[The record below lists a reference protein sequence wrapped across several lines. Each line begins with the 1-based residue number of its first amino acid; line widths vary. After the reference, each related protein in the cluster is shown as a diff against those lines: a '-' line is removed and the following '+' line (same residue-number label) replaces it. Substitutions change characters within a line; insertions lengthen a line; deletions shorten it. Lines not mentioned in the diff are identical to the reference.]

1 MNKIDLFY
9 GFLIGIAAALLGIFI
24 FNIFISLYTGYG
36 TGFIQGIK
44 TLKSQGQLGK
54 LITLGALFDL
64 AAFFILLKLRKELMA
79 RGVILATLT
88 LTVITL
94 FV

>member
-9 GFLIGIAAALLGIFI
+9 GFLIGLIATSVGAYIFI
-24 FNIFISLYTGYG
+24 VLFTDY
-36 TGFIQGIK
+36 GFIEGIE
-44 TLKSQGQLGK
+44 TLRARGQLGK
-54 LITLGALFDL
+54 LITLGAILNL
-64 AAFFILLKLRKELMA
+64 IAFFSLLKLKKELMA
-79 RGVILATLT
+79 RGVVLATII